1 MGKRAKE
8 HRKKVAARNSRI
20 KHQMKRA
27 EEMVR
32 EMIALGQQGT
42 DQSQYTMQSHF
53 NPAVQSAVD
62 VAKQEYFQKRTNN
75 K

>member
-20 KHQMKRA
+20 KHQMKKA

-32 EMIALGQQGT
+32 QIIAQGQLGT